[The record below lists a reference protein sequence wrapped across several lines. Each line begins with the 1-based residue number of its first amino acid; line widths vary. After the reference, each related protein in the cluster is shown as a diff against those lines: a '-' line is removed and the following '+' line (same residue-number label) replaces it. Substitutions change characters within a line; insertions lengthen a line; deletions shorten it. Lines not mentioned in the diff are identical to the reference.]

1 MKEKNITSLHEVLV
15 NFLKVKEEIEEI
27 MGKYTTDP
35 IDDEDVFEIFVKVE
49 EFVTTFFNT
58 DSNIRSLFRN
68 LIK

>member
-49 EFVTTFFNT
+49 EFVTTSIQKF
-58 DSNIRSLFRN
+58 D
-68 LIK
+68 